1 MFPAQSWRR
10 VGQAS
15 RTGPGGVGACGRATG
30 GTSVWRAP
38 CPSQAAAARV
48 LGIRPRSSRKPL
60 PGACGLSRGDNFCSH
75 FRLAYLFYYFGSLDK
90 YLSEIGF
97 FLVLASD
104 FSSTHE
110 IQILGKRSRSVNE
123 SVYGHVS
130 LLPRLSSRLRYALT
144 EMGDSH
150 WKS

>member
-1 MFPAQSWRR
+1 M
-10 VGQAS
+10 
-15 RTGPGGVGACGRATG
+15 
-30 GTSVWRAP
+30 
-38 CPSQAAAARV
+38 
-48 LGIRPRSSRKPL
+48 
-60 PGACGLSRGDNFCSH
+60 
-75 FRLAYLFYYFGSLDK
+75 
-90 YLSEIGF
+90 
-97 FLVLASD
+97 VLASD